1 MNEISQKCLLCKGVT
16 MAGPARAVTSVPSCP
31 AVSTA
36 TAELTL
42 TPVSAGQDGPASYAQ
57 LQFASEK
64 EYCLR
69 PILNKNLYNSSLLK
83 LIFVRVQTN

>member
-1 MNEISQKCLLCKGVT
+1 
-16 MAGPARAVTSVPSCP
+16 MAGPARAVTPVPSCP
-31 AVSTA
+31 AVSTV

-42 TPVSAGQDGPASYAQ
+42 TPAFAGQDGPASSAQ

-69 PILNKNLYNSSLLK
+69 PVIYQNLYDSSLLK
-83 LIFVRVQTN
+83 FILKRMQTN